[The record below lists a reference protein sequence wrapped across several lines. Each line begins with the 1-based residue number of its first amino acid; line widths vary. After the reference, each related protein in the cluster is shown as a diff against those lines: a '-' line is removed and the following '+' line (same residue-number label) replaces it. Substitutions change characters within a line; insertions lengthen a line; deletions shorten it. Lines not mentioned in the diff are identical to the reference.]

1 MFIFLMPKYVAHVI
15 TSIQRTLD
23 KDENR
28 LFLSRFVEKGKKG
41 KREEVESLYKGTGV
55 LCNKSLMINSGSV
68 KNEGDVLGNY
78 F

>member
-1 MFIFLMPKYVAHVI
+1 MSIFLMPKYVAHVI

-41 KREEVESLYKGTGV
+41 KREEVESLYKGAGV
-55 LCNKSLMINSGSV
+55 LCNKSLTINSGSV
-68 KNEGDVLGNY
+68 KNKGDVLGNY

>member
-1 MFIFLMPKYVAHVI
+1 MSIFLMPKYVAHVI

-41 KREEVESLYKGTGV
+41 KREEGRGRESV
-55 LCNKSLMINSGSV
+55 
-68 KNEGDVLGNY
+68 
-78 F
+78 